1 MTRDFPRRKFLK
13 AAGTAAAMAAG
24 TMAMGATAPTAKKIK
39 ILAVSGSLRKGKTT
53 AAGLRI
59 CLDAAKA
66 VDPRHIDVEL
76 IELSGL
82 KIDAALAAGFPL
94 AAGEK
99 DDFPALASKLSDPS
113 VAGIIF
119 GSPVYMGDISSVLKA
134 FFERGSLFKKTFALR
149 NKVGGGAGG
158 CGGPQRRPGE
168 HDSIH
173 SGGYVRRG
181 YDSGGRRPPDVAH
194 RRHALEQQGRHH
206 ARRAGGRHCQ
216 ESRPPGGGSRPADCP
231 AHVGQVS
238 NLSRD
243 RKTCP
248 TTQTWRRIRTHG

>member
-13 AAGTAAAMAAG
+13 AAGTAAATVAG
-24 TMAMGATAPTAKKIK
+24 TMAMGAAAPTAKKIK
-39 ILAVSGSLRKGKTT
+39 ILAISGSLRKGKTT

-99 DDFPALASKLSDPS
+99 DDFPALAAKLTDPS

-149 NKVGGGAGG
+149 NKVGGALAVAGARNGG
-158 CGGPQRRPGE
+158 QENTIRSIQVAMFGEDMILVGDGRPTSHTGATLWSSKDDIT
-168 HDSIH
+168 HDEP
-173 SGGYVRRG
+173 GVATAKNL
-181 YDSGGRRPPDVAH
+181 GRRVAEV
-194 RRHALEQQGRHH
+194 ALMI
-206 ARRAGGRHCQ
+206 A
-216 ESRPPGGGSRPADCP
+216 RPA
-231 AHVGQVS
+231 
-238 NLSRD
+238 
-243 RKTCP
+243 
-248 TTQTWRRIRTHG
+248 